1 MGIEQ
6 AELRFRRAYLEILA
20 HEVVGM
26 QGIGNDNNYKKKSE
40 TMLKQNIIPLT
51 IIITHGVFA
60 HNCFLQLFEPEK
72 DVVFV
77 DFGALTLAER
87 RL

>member
-1 MGIEQ
+1 
-6 AELRFRRAYLEILA
+6 
-20 HEVVGM
+20 M

-40 TMLKQNIIPLT
+40 ILLKQNIIPLT

-87 RL
+87 RLQFCGLQSLFDQLKTSLI